1 MKTKEIDILDILL
14 ILAKHKKFII
24 WTTIIVSIVAVVY
37 VLLAPQYWISTATIL
52 PTQEQRSQFPFG
64 SPSFLGLGSSFLGGA
79 FQTQSLELITI
90 MNSRTFSEDVINKFH
105 LIEYFEIE
113 DPDSL
118 VVMEMA
124 VSSLSENVRSIGIN
138 DETGL
143 ISISIETKNKYLSA
157 DIANYYWE
165 KLEKYNIESRMSKG
179 KQKRIFIEKRLTE
192 VKDTLD
198 SLSLSL
204 NEFQKKYS
212 TISLE
217 SQTKSVIDLYTDL
230 IAQKI
235 STEIELEYQKNYFD
249 IYSLTIIRLDQKLSI
264 INEKIKEL
272 EFAEADKKVKFGLN
286 ISDIPDL
293 SLKYAELIAELEIQK
308 EIYEFLFPQFESAK
322 IEEVKD
328 LPTIEL
334 IDKAVPS
341 GLRSSP
347 RRARIC
353 IVAFIF
359 SVFLTSLIII
369 VKSLLDEEQKKKIKQ
384 LKGLFNPFRK
394 R

>member
-24 WTTIIVSIVAVVY
+24 WTTIIVSVVTVVY
-37 VLLAPQYWISTATIL
+37 VLLAPQYWVSTVTIL
-52 PTQEQRSQFPFG
+52 PTQEQRSQLPFG
-64 SPSFLGLGSSFLGGA
+64 SSSFLGFGSSFLGGA
-79 FQTQSLELITI
+79 FQTQGIDLITI

-118 VVMEMA
+118 VVMEIA
-124 VSSLSENVRSIGIN
+124 VKTLNEVVKRIGIN

-143 ISISIETKNKYLSA
+143 ISINIETKDKYLSA
-157 DIANYYWE
+157 DIANYYWQ

-217 SQTKSVIDLYTDL
+217 SQTKSVIDLYADL
-230 IAQKI
+230 TAQKI

-249 IYSLTIIRLDQKLSI
+249 INSLNIIRLDQKLSI

-293 SLKYAELIAELEIQK
+293 NLKYAELIAELEIQR

-328 LPTIEL
+328 LPTIEI
-334 IDKAVPS
+334 IDIAVPA
-341 GLRSSP
+341 GLRSKP
-347 RRARIC
+347 KRAIIC
-353 IVAFIF
+353 IISFLIALSF
-359 SVFLTSLIII
+359 SISLSIMFE
-369 VKSLLDEEQKKKIKQ
+369 KFKLYLNYTESKEKLSSFKKN
-384 LKGLFNPFRK
+384 L
-394 R
+394 